1 MNIDSGLSNIDR
13 AINNHFE
20 SCYLLDRYK
29 FPTKELNKENVNSFV
44 DDRSPVQIY
53 QDILL
58 YLNEQLTPDLVKI
71 WSEFLGR
78 DVTDPCFYRSG
89 LSYVAEDMRKVK
101 KEFEYK
107 KDIKISPEA
116 HMPENMKRSSHSK
129 HCKTVNDHCS
139 YYASEISDLLI
150 NNNLTKQNFISLM
163 RNKQNVKILI
173 DYLLSK
179 NLPKHSRKKLNFL
192 KNMNESKNGLLNATF
207 KKYIFNLT
215 WQYGEVKIRSPQ
227 DCKEIFVSNFLN
239 KKLQAF
245 VKGFLSKESKK
256 SLENQAIS
264 KFLLD
269 SGSTS
274 NILNYNTFR
283 NMDFKDSEVIKCGK
297 ISLQGSAGLRENT
310 FLGYIDKNIYIQA
323 EDGKFYNSKQVFYVL
338 RENLEI
344 PNILGQPFLSSCE
357 VNLKYSKV
365 DLRVPAIMKNKDK
378 KDESIYL
385 RIAKQKS
392 ISTLNHLEIQPGDTS
407 ATFYLKDVNISELG
421 ECKVKCDKLE
431 FLPVDF
437 GSLKNHLVTNQGIF
451 SELSD
456 ETFALPLKTPAK
468 TLIAEK
474 DCKVQIENCF
484 FVSNEVEKLFFCEPG
499 ESSDKLQGSP
509 GPGKDGSNCQEKIPE
524 LKEFLLQMSEERSKN
539 QDKWDRAQQNFFSTM
554 DTESG
559 PDLGNISLS
568 EEIKDLYV
576 SEIFEDKSEEE
587 DNDVI
592 AFLTSTHGI
601 NEEEL
606 VISEEPEFVSPS
618 ERVLVD
624 HDCGIESGQKIP
636 GELVNHLSKEDRQEM
651 VKMIKKYP
659 DVWAK
664 SKYSI
669 GNFTG
674 FKCQIPTKPGKTAV
688 QKERRQAISLIEKV
702 DQTMEGLF
710 KAGVFGLSTG
720 DHERFLANANIVP
733 KLENTD
739 QIQLNSKADRH
750 IARVAPLEDKRTNLA
765 SGWRAAIDYKDLNF
779 ITEDIGRIQLP
790 TLKEVEEACKGS
802 LISSVDLKNQYYA
815 IEIEEA
821 HRSKTNFFWK
831 NNIWMAKRLAMGLS
845 NAPYVAFQA
854 MKFSF
859 RKEVLQ
865 QFLDKNNIKDFP
877 FESFD
882 SFVKIYLDDILCHTP
897 RKQISPKFTP
907 KKLHFICLEAIL
919 FALQEN
925 GWIASL
931 NKSNFLKDEITFL
944 GQIINCKDDSSRMS
958 SARVRAIMDWR
969 NPKSFGELNS
979 RLAVLSYFSKYVIGY
994 RLIALPLILCLK
1006 QPTFEWTPACQ
1017 IAFNNL
1023 KFLISLN
1030 ISLAH
1035 FDPDKILLAT
1045 SDSSQVS
1052 YNAAFFMFDPKSL
1065 DLRLIDTQTRL
1076 FSKSQINYA
1085 PVQRESTSLM
1095 FTVSHGEAYIRNCNT
1110 ETWLLCDASSLQYI
1124 ARNKAYSSRQY
1135 NDALFLSTLPR
1146 LNIFYCSGKALLLS
1160 DILSRQFQTVVLSKN
1175 FELSSEMAKL
1185 IPPLS
1190 KLEIKNLTKLDPELL
1205 TNFVLSNPRQEVL
1218 DTYPKRFHYHQNV
1231 RKTHFH
1237 NMQRNICSELEFLC
1251 GLSLGWNNKALLQ
1264 MDVWKD
1270 ILKSKGQISK
1280 TLSEHVLKS
1289 HNLQKLHQKIMDLN
1303 LSNKTI
1309 ETLLNKYN
1317 SANKSSVN
1325 KESCFYLKSSAPA
1338 KCQCKECVIMQENVQ
1353 LDPGSLQSVTE
1364 YLGPITDF
1372 LESAAGVLG
1381 QVYSSMH
1388 KNFLKKLD
1396 SCRCSDARILMTL
1409 LFFQELLHKLS
1420 AAKLHFDKK
1429 IETTSVTFI
1438 PFYINDLFTLKITDA
1453 NTITLTTKQSFEITE
1468 MASFTLDLGLIL
1480 GFKGKISEINFFDK
1494 YLFLLSAPSLEGMLF
1509 HLEKM
1514 TVFNCSEKPLC
1525 ISANQDVCTFVLNT
1539 ESDHLVLTKVESRE
1553 LLSIGMYQSDKA
1565 AYNSMNN
1572 LYSVLS
1578 SNVCYWLE
1586 AQATNLSKPKSK
1598 KQILSEEFEVRNR
1611 ALEHGIFVTEISKS
1625 GNGVKDSLKQREVI
1639 SSILLGQTLLKNQNI
1654 FSDELLADLQV
1665 KDFEL
1670 RKEIQRC
1677 NKGTSKDFFLKNDVL
1692 YKRAC
1697 IAPNTEVIKLCLPS
1711 LIAREILWRLHVN
1724 RHLHIANSQIMH
1736 IYSQNFYTPNLN
1748 SIAKQVRS
1756 GCAVCTIC
1764 KNNYKMR
1771 YSGQERENKNLAV
1784 GQEYVF
1790 DVAYLPRDKM
1800 NYKYVLLMTEKVS
1813 SYVIGQ
1819 PMKNL
1824 NSENTAK
1831 ALQQFLLHIPAPEK
1845 ISCDGGPEF
1854 SGAFEK
1860 LCQEMDI
1867 LLITKLV
1874 RRSQPQGQAEC
1885 CIRDCKA
1892 LLTRIAASFP
1902 EGRSRWSNFL
1912 PLCLQ
1917 NLNLRHPYAQKFSRR
1932 NLYFSPYFYN
1942 LLSLAI
1948 TTENGNEGF
1957 DPKMLELQKKTH
1969 NFLENKRKD
1978 TLLKLFQKTNKP
1990 FEMKVGQILTNNST
2004 TSELSTVDDSKQLQP
2019 NSLKLYKILEIRPG
2033 NMGALCRNLHTGRV
2047 KTHQI
2052 ANLRKLNLDEMLRLT
2067 AIDPAY
2073 SFKNQLASSRIRNLH
2088 GKFTG
2093 DLESPDY
2100 NLDTTEVERKTRSGK
2115 TYATI
2120 LTHATGV
2127 SSILRKKL
2135 HEKPDLS
2142 SLGVAQKRAIIRGMA
2157 LARSLGFEVQKDALK
2172 EDVPGRSLN
2181 IYNGEDKKQIRTKA
2195 GHTRHVRFAEKM
2207 RVRKDNIDTEEET
2220 VWDKKE
2226 VYKCHLSFLF
2236 EPMFDLSIK
2245 EIKLLK

>member
-1 MNIDSGLSNIDR
+1 MLNIDNGLSKIDV

-20 SCYLLDRYK
+20 YCYLLDRYK
-29 FPTKELNKENVNSFV
+29 FPTKELNNENVHNFV
-44 DDRSPVQIY
+44 DNRSPVQIY

-58 YLNEQLTPDLVKI
+58 YLNEKLTPDLVKI

-78 DVTDPCFYRSG
+78 DVTDTCFYRSG
-89 LSYVAEDMRKVK
+89 LSYVADDMKKVR
-101 KEFEYK
+101 KEFGFKK
-107 KDIKISPEA
+107 KDLNISPEA
-116 HMPENMKRSSHSK
+116 HMPENMKRNSHSK
-129 HCKTVNDHCS
+129 YCKSVNDHCS
-139 YYASEISDLLI
+139 YYASEINGLLL

-163 RNKQNVKILI
+163 QNKHNVKLLI
-173 DYLLSK
+173 DYLLSRD
-179 NLPKHSRKKLNFL
+179 LPKHSKKKLKFL
-192 KNMNESKNGLLNATF
+192 HKMNQSKNGLLNSTF

-215 WQYGEVKIRSPQ
+215 WKYGEVKIQSPQ
-227 DCKEIFVSNFLN
+227 DCKEIFISNFLN
-239 KKLQAF
+239 KELQAF
-245 VKGFLSKESKK
+245 VKGYLSKGAKK
-256 SLENQAIS
+256 SLENQAMS
-264 KFLLD
+264 KFLID

-283 NMDFKDSEVIKCGK
+283 NMDFKDSDVTKCGQ
-297 ISLQGSAGLRENT
+297 ISLKGSAGLRKDT
-310 FLGYIDKNIYIQA
+310 FLGFIEKNLYIQA
-323 EDGKFYNSKQVFYVL
+323 EDGKYYNTKQVFYIL

-344 PNILGQPFLSSCE
+344 PNILGQPFLSSNE
-357 VNLKYSKV
+357 VHLKYSKEA
-365 DLRVPAIMKNKDK
+365 LRVWATMKNETK
-378 KDESIYL
+378 KDESVYL

-407 ATFYLKDVNISELG
+407 ATFYLENVNISDLG
-421 ECKVKCDKLE
+421 ECNVKCDKLE

-451 SELSD
+451 SPLSD
-456 ETFALPLKTPAK
+456 EMFALPLKTPAK
-468 TLIAEK
+468 TLIPEK
-474 DCKVQIENCF
+474 DCNVQIENCF
-484 FVSNEVEKLFFCEPG
+484 FMSNEVEKLFFCEPG
-499 ESSDKLQGSP
+499 ESADKLLGSL
-509 GPGKDGSNCQEKIPE
+509 GQAKDESYCQEKIPE
-524 LKEFLLQMSEERSKN
+524 LKEFLLKMSEERSKN
-539 QDKWDRAQQNFFSTM
+539 QDKWDSAQQNFFSTM
-554 DTESG
+554 DAESG

-568 EEIKDLYV
+568 EEIKDLYT
-576 SEIFEDKSEEE
+576 SEIFEEKSAEE
-587 DNDVI
+587 DMDVI

-601 NEEEL
+601 NQEEL
-606 VISEEPEFVSPS
+606 VINDNPEFVSPS

-624 HDCGIESGQKIP
+624 HGCGVESGQKIP
-636 GELVNHLSKEDRQEM
+636 GELVNHLAKEDRNEI
-651 VKMIKKYP
+651 VRMIRKYP
-659 DVWAK
+659 EVWAK

-688 QKERRQAISLIEKV
+688 QKERRKPISLTEKV
-702 DQTMEGLF
+702 DQTMDGLF

-733 KLENTD
+733 KLETTD
-739 QIQLNSKADRH
+739 QIQLNSKADRY
-750 IARVAPLEDKRTNLA
+750 IARVAPLEDKRVNLA
-765 SGWRAAIDYKDLNF
+765 SGWRAAIDYKDLNA
-779 ITEDIGRIQLP
+779 ITEEVGRIQLP

-802 LISSVDLKNQYYA
+802 LISSYDLKNQYYA

-831 NNIWMAKRLAMGLS
+831 NNIWLSKRLAMGLS
-845 NAPYVAFQA
+845 NAPYIAFQA

-865 QFLDKNNIKDFP
+865 QFLEKNNIKDFP
-877 FESFD
+877 LDSFD

-897 RKQISPKFTP
+897 RKQISPNFTP
-907 KKLHFICLEAIL
+907 KQLHFICLEAIL
-919 FALQEN
+919 FALNEN

-944 GQIINCKDDSSRMS
+944 GQIINSKDDSSRMS
-958 SARVRAIMDWR
+958 SARVRAITDWR
-969 NPKSFGELNS
+969 APKSFGELNS

-1006 QPTFEWTPACQ
+1006 QTTFEWTPSCQ

-1052 YNAAFFMFDPKSL
+1052 YNAAFFTFDPKSL

-1110 ETWLLCDASSLQYI
+1110 ETWLLCDASSLQFI

-1146 LNIFYCSGKALLLS
+1146 LNIYYCSGKALLLS

-1205 TNFVLSNPRQEVL
+1205 TDYVLSNPRQEL
-1218 DTYPKRFHYHQNV
+1218 IDTYPKRFHYHQNV
-1231 RKTHFH
+1231 RRTHFH

-1251 GLSLGWNNKALLQ
+1251 GLSLGWNNRALLK

-1303 LSNKTI
+1303 LSTKTI

-1317 SANKSSVN
+1317 SANKTSVD
-1325 KESCFYLKSSAPA
+1325 KESCFYVENSAAA
-1338 KCQCKECVIMQENVQ
+1338 KCQCKECVIMQKNVQ
-1353 LDPGSLQSVTE
+1353 LDSGSMHLVTK
-1364 YLGPITDF
+1364 YLGPITEF
-1372 LESAAGVLG
+1372 LESAAGIMG

-1388 KNFLKKLD
+1388 KNFLQKLE
-1396 SCRCSDARILMTL
+1396 SCRCNDARILMTL
-1409 LFFQELLHKLS
+1409 LFFQELLQRLS
-1420 AAKLHFDKK
+1420 EAKFAFDKK

-1438 PFYINDLFTLKITDA
+1438 PFYINDFFTLKVTDA
-1453 NTITLTTKQSFEITE
+1453 NQITLSTKQSFEITE
-1468 MASFTLDLGLIL
+1468 MASLTLDLGLIL
-1480 GFKGKISEINFFDK
+1480 GFKGKISEINFIDK
-1494 YLFLLSAPSLEGMLF
+1494 NLFCLSAPSVEGMLF

-1514 TVFNCSEKPLC
+1514 TVFNCDEKPLC
-1525 ISANQDVCTFVLNT
+1525 VSANQDVCTFVLNT
-1539 ESDHLVLTKVESRE
+1539 ESEHLVLTRVEAKE
-1553 LLSIGMYQSDKA
+1553 LLSVGIYQSDRA
-1565 AYNSMNN
+1565 EYDSMNN

-1578 SNVCYWLE
+1578 ANVCYWLN
-1586 AQATNLSKPKSK
+1586 AQATNLSKPTNK
-1598 KQILSEEFEVRNR
+1598 KQMLSEEFEMRNQ
-1611 ALEHGIFVTEISKS
+1611 ALKHGIFVTEINKS
-1625 GNGVKDSLKQREVI
+1625 GNWVKDSLKQREAL
-1639 SSILLGQTLLKNQNI
+1639 SSILLGQTLLRNQNI
-1654 FSDELLADLQV
+1654 FSNELLADLQG

-1670 RKEIQRC
+1670 RKEIQKC
-1677 NKGTSKDFFLKNDVL
+1677 NEGTSKDFFLNKNVL
-1692 YKRAC
+1692 YKRVC
-1697 IAPNTEVIKLCLPS
+1697 TAPDTEVIKLCLPS

-1724 RHLHIANSQIMH
+1724 RHLHIANAQIIH

-1756 GCAVCTIC
+1756 GCTVCALC
-1764 KNNYKMR
+1764 KNNYKR
-1771 YSGQERENKNLAV
+1771 KYSGQEREDKTLAV

-1790 DVAYLPRDKM
+1790 DVAYLPRDKLG
-1800 NYKYVLLMTEKVS
+1800 YKYVLLMTEKVS

-1819 PMKNL
+1819 PMKTL
-1824 NSENTAK
+1824 NSDNTAK
-1831 ALQQFLLHIPAPEK
+1831 ALQQFLLHIPAPER

-1854 SGAFEK
+1854 SGSFEK

-1867 LLITKLV
+1867 LLKTKLP

-1917 NLNLRHPYAQKFSRR
+1917 NLNLRHPYAQRFSRR

-1942 LLSLAI
+1942 LLSLSI

-1957 DPKMLELQKKTH
+1957 DPKCW
-1969 NFLENKRKD
+1969 NFKEN
-1978 TLLKLFQKTNKP
+1978 
-1990 FEMKVGQILTNNST
+1990 
-2004 TSELSTVDDSKQLQP
+2004 
-2019 NSLKLYKILEIRPG
+2019 
-2033 NMGALCRNLHTGRV
+2033 HT
-2047 KTHQI
+2047 
-2052 ANLRKLNLDEMLRLT
+2052 A
-2067 AIDPAY
+2067 
-2073 SFKNQLASSRIRNLH
+2073 F
-2088 GKFTG
+2088 
-2093 DLESPDY
+2093 
-2100 NLDTTEVERKTRSGK
+2100 
-2115 TYATI
+2115 
-2120 LTHATGV
+2120 
-2127 SSILRKKL
+2127 
-2135 HEKPDLS
+2135 
-2142 SLGVAQKRAIIRGMA
+2142 
-2157 LARSLGFEVQKDALK
+2157 
-2172 EDVPGRSLN
+2172 
-2181 IYNGEDKKQIRTKA
+2181 
-2195 GHTRHVRFAEKM
+2195 
-2207 RVRKDNIDTEEET
+2207 
-2220 VWDKKE
+2220 
-2226 VYKCHLSFLF
+2226 
-2236 EPMFDLSIK
+2236 
-2245 EIKLLK
+2245 